1 MNMSFYTAAVG
12 AGQQQNKLAVV
23 GNNLANVNTV
33 GYKTKTGVFSDLVYQ
48 NINAPANANTNLKQ
62 GSGGILERTETLF
75 TEGSLMLTESQL
87 DFAIQGQGFFALFDP
102 GTQEFT
108 YTRDGSFSL
117 SQLGDVLY
125 LANDQ
130 GKWVMDSQMN
140 PIVVLDPNDELNIGI
155 FDFENK
161 NGMLSIGANQ
171 FLPVDKNGAPF
182 LSENSEL
189 TRGALEGSNVDLGI
203 EMARVIES
211 QRAYQLSLKMI
222 QTSDEIT
229 NTINNLRT

>member
-23 GNNLANVNTV
+23 GNNLANISTV
-33 GYKTKTGVFSDLVYQ
+33 GYKAKNGVFSDLVYK
-48 NINAPANANTNLKQ
+48 NINAADYTNSNLKN
-62 GSGGILERTETLF
+62 GSGAILERTETQF
-75 TEGSLMLTESQL
+75 SEGTLMLTDSQL

-108 YTRDGSFSL
+108 YTRDGSFNL
-117 SQLGDVLY
+117 SQLGDAVY
-125 LANDQ
+125 LANEE

-140 PIVVLDPNDELNIGI
+140 PVTVVDQNDQIDIGI

-161 NGMLSIGANQ
+161 NGMISVGSNQ
-171 FLPVDKNGAPF
+171 FVPVDKNGAPF
-182 LSENSEL
+182 LSQESTL
-189 TRGALEGSNVDLGI
+189 QRGALEASNVDMAM
-203 EMARVIES
+203 EMTRVIEA